1 MAIVRPTGEPDPV
14 QGVALG
20 SGVAVEVIELEAAV
34 LWAALAPCIDEGAAA
49 GVSLEDRAPD
59 RRWDV
64 ARLDAPG
71 R

>member
-14 QGVALG
+14 HGVPLG
-20 SGVAVEVIELEAAV
+20 SGVAVEVIELEAAA
-34 LWAALAPCIDEGAAA
+34 LWAALAARIDEGAAA

-59 RRWDV
+59 RRRDV